1 MAGWMHWCLTAVV
14 AAIIGAGSALFV
26 VEAGGAD
33 SHIEEVVQPSI
44 DQSAKD
50 QSDNTSDVLRALT
63 AALKTR
69 LDRIDQE
76 QVDLWDREYVLGT
89 SYDCSGGADTVSVVT
104 VDIYGSGA
112 AERIC
117 VLER

>member
-1 MAGWMHWCLTAVV
+1 MHWGLTAVV

-50 QSDNTSDVLRALT
+50 QSDNTSDVLRAFT

-76 QVDLWDREYVLGT
+76 QVDLQDREYTLGS
-89 SYDCSGGADTVSVVT
+89 SYDCSGSLETISVVT
-104 VDIYGSGA
+104 VDIYGSGD

-117 VLER
+117 VVEK